1 MNRRQIEE
9 RLDELEMS
17 LRGDETDDET
27 RADVLD
33 EIAELEGQL
42 EDCNAIAGAT
52 HIDAEGNY
60 WSIAWPEYA
69 DGTGEVWTEDGWRT
83 SEISDRFVTTLRAL

>member
-1 MNRRQIEE
+1 MAVSAMTKEQIQE

-17 LRGDETDDET
+17 LRGDETDDDT

-42 EDCNAIAGAT
+42 EKLVA
-52 HIDAEGNY
+52 
-60 WSIAWPEYA
+60 
-69 DGTGEVWTEDGWRT
+69 
-83 SEISDRFVTTLRAL
+83 